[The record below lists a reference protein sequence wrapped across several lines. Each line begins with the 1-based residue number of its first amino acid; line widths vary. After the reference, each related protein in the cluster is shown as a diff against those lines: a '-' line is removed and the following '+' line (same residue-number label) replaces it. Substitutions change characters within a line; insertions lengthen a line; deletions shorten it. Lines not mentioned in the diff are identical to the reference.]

1 MGVSASDIRDVGCG
15 SWDGMLWSMRG
26 GERYVPGWDPN
37 INTLETVFPV
47 PFLLHWRRSQHGFV
61 ILATGILEG

>member
-1 MGVSASDIRDVGCG
+1 MGWYAMVNE
-15 SWDGMLWSMRG
+15 G